1 MFNKERFM
9 KHISHMVLAFSLA
22 AVFATGCAHL
32 PGKCDLGQAAK
43 DAQLQNVTTGDGT
56 FENYQATGHYT
67 STEIG
72 IGVGFP
78 GIKLLELYPKQDDTA
93 QMTQIAKDAKGAGAT
108 AVINAK
114 PPSGLY
120 TGLPFIFVGLYID
133 KAAGTGIKGK

>member
-1 MFNKERFM
+1 
-9 KHISHMVLAFSLA
+9 L
-22 AVFATGCAHL
+22 
-32 PGKCDLGQAAK
+32 GKAAK

-56 FENYQATGHYT
+56 FENYQATGYYT
-67 STEIG
+67 STELV

-93 QMTQIAKDAKGAGAT
+93 QMTKVAQDAKAGGAT
-108 AVINAK
+108 AVINAR

-133 KAAGTGIKGK
+133 KAAGTGIKGNK

>member
-1 MFNKERFM
+1 M
-9 KHISHMVLAFSLA
+9 KRITQAGFAMAVACVVA
-22 AVFATGCAHL
+22 AGCAHL
-32 PGKCDLGQAAK
+32 PGQCDLGKVAK

-56 FENYQATGHYT
+56 FENYLAIGHYT

-72 IGVGFP
+72 IALGIP
-78 GIKLLELYPKQDDTA
+78 GIKLMELYPTQDDTA
-93 QMTQIAKDAKGAGAT
+93 QMTRVAQDAKASGAN

-120 TGLPFIFVGLYID
+120 TGFPFIFIGLYVD